1 MDAVSHHRP
10 DNPISSIHGPQGQT
24 LRRSAGIAL
33 LYLILAW
40 VIQAGAVNPFTHLVG
55 GGDAFIQGIAAKTF
69 STSFCPWN
77 PYVQSGKF
85 VFADVLY
92 QSFYPPSLILLSI
105 FPNTFGFNLFL
116 LIHYAFAGLFVY
128 LYLGSLRL
136 TNYSAFSGGLI
147 FMLCGF
153 MTAHKS
159 HEYILSAA
167 VWLPLTLH
175 FIHRYAERL
184 RVLDLGY
191 AAVPVALSVLA
202 GFPQI
207 ALYSTVVAIAY
218 VPFCFAGTPSMQGL
232 KTKVA
237 HIVFAEFVVLGIGGL
252 LGSLPL
258 FSVAATLPAFTR
270 ERITYGMFTS
280 DNFPPFQLLTFLIP
294 NLFGGVNRQIPDYA
308 PDTTVFVAEVYAY
321 LGILPLTLALA
332 GLSAWRTARRE
343 LKFWSA
349 VAVIALLMSFGG
361 ATPIYLLLFHV
372 PVYNLFRVPARHLF
386 EVGLALSVI
395 AAIGLDSLLTPKA
408 NAATLARRAFAHISL
423 LLGIAILAVV
433 ALRSLAEG
441 WWYLI
446 PDSVHVNYL
455 YTFGAVKQAIIRNL
469 SWNSPTLVMLSL
481 FFALTG
487 GILFLLTRRRLR
499 VTALIAIPILIL
511 ADTFFAARRMYD
523 NPSTAL
529 MYGSASRPESEILR
543 ANHFDRDHYRLFPV
557 DFDNGPM
564 ARLTSTYH
572 LSTIYPYPLLNV
584 LSALPVIN
592 DYGPFWPKRYQAVT
606 GFNAGGGMPI
616 ANLQNYKM
624 LSFLGTRYL
633 MVLSAETRQAI
644 EKVTLN
650 IESGRGAA
658 KVFSPIAATPNGI
671 TIFENPTVLPRFRFV
686 HRIRA
691 AQDLDDALSW
701 MNRPDFNPAEEAVV
715 EGINTDMQMAPG
727 NILGEKLEATELQ
740 WEVETSG
747 RSFFVVADSF
757 FPGWTATV
765 DGQPAPIYAVYG
777 CVRGIQI
784 QTAGR
789 HRVEMRFAPPGLAAG
804 LACSS
809 AGFLILCL
817 LWLGDRTGHLTRI
830 PLGRHLRSS
839 HPRYKEDAV

>member
-1 MDAVSHHRP
+1 M
-10 DNPISSIHGPQGQT
+10 
-24 LRRSAGIAL
+24 

-116 LIHYAFAGLFVY
+116 LIHYALAGLFVY

-136 TNYSAFSGGLI
+136 RNYSAFVGGLI

-191 AAVPVALSVLA
+191 AAVPVALSILA

-218 VPFCFAGTPSMQGL
+218 VPFCFARTPSIQGL

-332 GLSAWRTARRE
+332 GLSAWRTARGE

-361 ATPIYLLLFHV
+361 ATPIYLLLFRV

-395 AAIGLDSLLTPKA
+395 AAIGLDSLLTKA
-408 NAATLARRAFAHISL
+408 NAAALARRAFAQISL

-469 SWNSPTLVMLSL
+469 SWDSPSLVMPFL

-487 GILFLLTRRRLR
+487 GILFLLARRRLR

-543 ANHFDRDHYRLFPV
+543 SSHFDRDHYRLFPV
-557 DFDNGPM
+557 DFDIGPM
-564 ARLTSTYH
+564 ARLTSNYH

-584 LSALPVIN
+584 LSTLPVIN
-592 DYGPFWPKRYQAVT
+592 DYGPFWPKRYQVVT

-644 EKVTLN
+644 EKVTLKM
-650 IESGRGAA
+650 ESGRGAT
-658 KVFSPIAATPNGI
+658 KVFSPIAVTPNGI
-671 TIFENPTVLPRFRFV
+671 TIFENRTVLPRFRFV
-686 HRIRA
+686 QRIKP

-701 MNRPDFNPAEEAVV
+701 MNRPDFDPAEEAVV
-715 EGINTDMQMAPG
+715 EGINTDLQMASG

-740 WEVETSG
+740 WEVQTSG
-747 RSFFVVADSF
+747 RSFFVAADSF

-804 LACSS
+804 LACTS
-809 AGFLILCL
+809 AGFLLLCL
-817 LWLGDRTGHLTRI
+817 LWLGDRTGHLNRI

-839 HPRYKEDAV
+839 HPQYKEDAV

>member
-1 MDAVSHHRP
+1 M
-10 DNPISSIHGPQGQT
+10 
-24 LRRSAGIAL
+24 
-33 LYLILAW
+33 
-40 VIQAGAVNPFTHLVG
+40 IQAGAVNPFTHLVG

-116 LIHYAFAGLFVY
+116 LIHYALAGLFVY

-136 TNYSAFSGGLI
+136 TNYSAFAGGLI

-191 AAVPVALSVLA
+191 AAVPVALSILA

-218 VPFCFAGTPSMQGL
+218 VPFCFARTPSMQGL

-361 ATPIYLLLFHV
+361 ATPIYLLLFRV

-408 NAATLARRAFAHISL
+408 RRRDPGASSIRPNFIASRHRNSGCCHASL
-423 LLGIAILAVV
+423 PGRRLVV
-433 ALRSLAEG
+433 SHSGLRACE
-441 WWYLI
+441 
-446 PDSVHVNYL
+446 
-455 YTFGAVKQAIIRNL
+455 
-469 SWNSPTLVMLSL
+469 LSL
-481 FFALTG
+481 HVRSCEAGHHPKSVLGQSVFGDA
-487 GILFLLTRRRLR
+487 
-499 VTALIAIPILIL
+499 VLIL
-511 ADTFFAARRMYD
+511 RFDWRNTLSFGSEAAAGHR
-523 NPSTAL
+523 
-529 MYGSASRPESEILR
+529 
-543 ANHFDRDHYRLFPV
+543 FDRDSH
-557 DFDNGPM
+557 FDP
-564 ARLTSTYH
+564 
-572 LSTIYPYPLLNV
+572 
-584 LSALPVIN
+584 
-592 DYGPFWPKRYQAVT
+592 
-606 GFNAGGGMPI
+606 
-616 ANLQNYKM
+616 
-624 LSFLGTRYL
+624 
-633 MVLSAETRQAI
+633 
-644 EKVTLN
+644 
-650 IESGRGAA
+650 GRH
-658 KVFSPIAATPNGI
+658 
-671 TIFENPTVLPRFRFV
+671 IFR
-686 HRIRA
+686 RA
-691 AQDLDDALSW
+691 ANVRQPIDRAYVRQCEPTRVRD
-701 MNRPDFNPAEEAVV
+701 PAFE
-715 EGINTDMQMAPG
+715 
-727 NILGEKLEATELQ
+727 
-740 WEVETSG
+740 SF
-747 RSFFVVADSF
+747 RS
-757 FPGWTATV
+757 
-765 DGQPAPIYAVYG
+765 
-777 CVRGIQI
+777 
-784 QTAGR
+784 
-789 HRVEMRFAPPGLAAG
+789 
-804 LACSS
+804 
-809 AGFLILCL
+809 
-817 LWLGDRTGHLTRI
+817 
-830 PLGRHLRSS
+830 
-839 HPRYKEDAV
+839 

>member
-1 MDAVSHHRP
+1 M
-10 DNPISSIHGPQGQT
+10 
-24 LRRSAGIAL
+24 
-33 LYLILAW
+33 
-40 VIQAGAVNPFTHLVG
+40 IQAGAVNPFTHLVG

-116 LIHYAFAGLFVY
+116 LIHYALAGLFVY

-136 TNYSAFSGGLI
+136 TNYSAFAGGLI

-191 AAVPVALSVLA
+191 AAVPVALSILA

-218 VPFCFAGTPSMQGL
+218 VPFCFAHAPSMQGL

-237 HIVFAEFVVLGIGGL
+237 HIVFAELVVLGMGGL

-258 FSVAATLPAFTR
+258 FSVAATLTAFTR

-395 AAIGLDSLLTPKA
+395 AAIGLESLLTPRA
-408 NAATLARRAFAHISL
+408 NAATLARRAFTQISL
-423 LLGIAILAVV
+423 LLGIAILAVL

-446 PDSVHVNYL
+446 PDFVHVNYL

-469 SWNSPTLVMLSL
+469 SWDSPTLVMPFL

-487 GILFLLTRRRLR
+487 GVLFLLARRRLR
-499 VTALIAIPILIL
+499 LTALIAIPILIL

-543 ANHFDRDHYRLFPV
+543 TSHFDRDHYRLFPV
-557 DFDNGPM
+557 DFDIGPM

-650 IESGRGAA
+650 MESGPGAA
-658 KVFSPIAATPNGI
+658 KAFSPIAATPNGI

-686 HRIRA
+686 HRITA
-691 AQDLDDALSW
+691 AQDLDDALSR
-701 MNRPDFNPAEEAVV
+701 MNRPDFNPAEEALV

-757 FPGWTATV
+757 FPGWTATI
-765 DGQPAPIYAVYG
+765 DAQPAPIYAVYG

-804 LACSS
+804 LACTSV
-809 AGFLILCL
+809 GFLLLCL
-817 LWLGDRTGHLTRI
+817 LWLGDRTGHLTQI

-839 HPRYKEDAV
+839 LPRYKEDAV

>member
-1 MDAVSHHRP
+1 M
-10 DNPISSIHGPQGQT
+10 
-24 LRRSAGIAL
+24 
-33 LYLILAW
+33 LAW

-55 GGDAFIQGIAAKTF
+55 GGDAFIQGIAAKIF

-116 LIHYAFAGLFVY
+116 LIHYALAGLFAY

-191 AAVPVALSVLA
+191 AAVPVALSILA

-207 ALYSTVVAIAY
+207 TLYSTVVAIAY

-294 NLFGGVNRQIPDYA
+294 NLFGGVNRHIPDYA

-343 LKFWSA
+343 LKFWNA

-408 NAATLARRAFAHISL
+408 NAATLARQAFAYISL

-446 PDSVHVNYL
+446 PNSVHVNYL

-469 SWNSPTLVMLSL
+469 SWDSPTLVMPFL

-487 GILFLLTRRRLR
+487 GILSLLARRRLR

-543 ANHFDRDHYRLFPV
+543 ASHFDRDHYRLFPV

-624 LSFLGTRYL
+624 LSLLGTR
-633 MVLSAETRQAI
+633 
-644 EKVTLN
+644 
-650 IESGRGAA
+650 
-658 KVFSPIAATPNGI
+658 
-671 TIFENPTVLPRFRFV
+671 
-686 HRIRA
+686 
-691 AQDLDDALSW
+691 
-701 MNRPDFNPAEEAVV
+701 RPDKPS
-715 EGINTDMQMAPG
+715 
-727 NILGEKLEATELQ
+727 K
-740 WEVETSG
+740 
-747 RSFFVVADSF
+747 R
-757 FPGWTATV
+757 
-765 DGQPAPIYAVYG
+765 
-777 CVRGIQI
+777 
-784 QTAGR
+784 
-789 HRVEMRFAPPGLAAG
+789 
-804 LACSS
+804 
-809 AGFLILCL
+809 
-817 LWLGDRTGHLTRI
+817 
-830 PLGRHLRSS
+830 
-839 HPRYKEDAV
+839 